1 MNINM
6 KYYIVT
12 IGSIFLALGIGI
24 IVGFNLNYDQELSKQ
39 QSEVLSQF
47 EEKFDSL
54 NEEKSDLNKQI
65 DSLNEKYDK
74 LKTYVSQN
82 YNLLIADALT
92 NKNTGIILT
101 NEKNDYSEEQLDAI
115 APKDANEYHWE
126 KSLEK
131 NHTIVVEED
140 DKLIAFGNIGKTGY
154 LDRLYVHPDYLRK
167 GIASKLVEELEEY
180 AKKHGSHINH
190 MSFRVMRSL

>member
-1 MNINM
+1 MEFRE
-6 KYYIVT
+6 Y
-12 IGSIFLALGIGI
+12 
-24 IVGFNLNYDQELSKQ
+24 
-39 QSEVLSQF
+39 
-47 EEKFDSL
+47 
-54 NEEKSDLNKQI
+54 
-65 DSLNEKYDK
+65 
-74 LKTYVSQN
+74 
-82 YNLLIADALT
+82 
-92 NKNTGIILT
+92 KNTDLHAVMDLFYVT
-101 NEKNDYSEEQLDAI
+101 VHEVNKNDYSEEQLDAI

-180 AKKHGSHINH
+180 AKKHGSHVINVT
-190 MSFRVMRSL
+190 SSITSKAFFESKGYAVIEEQINERRGKENLRYF

>member
-1 MNINM
+1 MEFRE
-6 KYYIVT
+6 Y
-12 IGSIFLALGIGI
+12 
-24 IVGFNLNYDQELSKQ
+24 
-39 QSEVLSQF
+39 
-47 EEKFDSL
+47 
-54 NEEKSDLNKQI
+54 
-65 DSLNEKYDK
+65 
-74 LKTYVSQN
+74 
-82 YNLLIADALT
+82 
-92 NKNTGIILT
+92 KNTDLHAVMDLFYVT
-101 NEKNDYSEEQLDAI
+101 VHEVNKNDYSEEQLDAI

-180 AKKHGSHINH
+180 AKKHGSHVINVTSSITSKAFFEGLCSH
-190 MSFRVMRSL
+190 

>member
-1 MNINM
+1 MEFRE
-6 KYYIVT
+6 Y
-12 IGSIFLALGIGI
+12 
-24 IVGFNLNYDQELSKQ
+24 
-39 QSEVLSQF
+39 
-47 EEKFDSL
+47 
-54 NEEKSDLNKQI
+54 
-65 DSLNEKYDK
+65 
-74 LKTYVSQN
+74 
-82 YNLLIADALT
+82 
-92 NKNTGIILT
+92 KNTDLHAVMDLFYVT
-101 NEKNDYSEEQLDAI
+101 VHEVNKNDYSEEQLDAV

-180 AKKHGSHINH
+180 AKKHGSHVINVTSSITSKAFFESKGYAVIEEQINERRGERLLRYL
-190 MSFRVMRSL
+190 MEKKI

>member
-1 MNINM
+1 MEFRE
-6 KYYIVT
+6 Y
-12 IGSIFLALGIGI
+12 
-24 IVGFNLNYDQELSKQ
+24 
-39 QSEVLSQF
+39 
-47 EEKFDSL
+47 
-54 NEEKSDLNKQI
+54 
-65 DSLNEKYDK
+65 
-74 LKTYVSQN
+74 
-82 YNLLIADALT
+82 
-92 NKNTGIILT
+92 KNTDLHAVMDLFYVT
-101 NEKNDYSEEQLDAI
+101 VHEVNKNDYSEEQLDAI

-180 AKKHGSHINH
+180 AKKHGSHVINVT
-190 MSFRVMRSL
+190 SFITSKAFFESKGYAVIEEQINERRGERLLRYLMEKKI

>member
-1 MNINM
+1 MEFRE
-6 KYYIVT
+6 Y
-12 IGSIFLALGIGI
+12 
-24 IVGFNLNYDQELSKQ
+24 
-39 QSEVLSQF
+39 
-47 EEKFDSL
+47 
-54 NEEKSDLNKQI
+54 
-65 DSLNEKYDK
+65 
-74 LKTYVSQN
+74 
-82 YNLLIADALT
+82 
-92 NKNTGIILT
+92 KNTDLHAVMGLFYVT
-101 NEKNDYSEEQLDAI
+101 VHEVNKNDYSEEQLDAI

-180 AKKHGSHINH
+180 AKKHGSHVINVTSSITSKAFFESKGYAVIEEQINERRGERLLRYL
-190 MSFRVMRSL
+190 MEKKI

>member
-1 MNINM
+1 MEFRE
-6 KYYIVT
+6 Y
-12 IGSIFLALGIGI
+12 
-24 IVGFNLNYDQELSKQ
+24 
-39 QSEVLSQF
+39 
-47 EEKFDSL
+47 
-54 NEEKSDLNKQI
+54 
-65 DSLNEKYDK
+65 
-74 LKTYVSQN
+74 
-82 YNLLIADALT
+82 
-92 NKNTGIILT
+92 KNTDLHAVMDLFYVT
-101 NEKNDYSEEQLDAI
+101 VHEVNKNDYSEEQLDAI

-180 AKKHGSHINH
+180 AKKHGSHVINVT
-190 MSFRVMRSL
+190 SSITYKAFFESKGYAVIEEQINERRGERVLRYLMEKKI

>member
-1 MNINM
+1 MEFRE
-6 KYYIVT
+6 Y
-12 IGSIFLALGIGI
+12 
-24 IVGFNLNYDQELSKQ
+24 
-39 QSEVLSQF
+39 
-47 EEKFDSL
+47 
-54 NEEKSDLNKQI
+54 
-65 DSLNEKYDK
+65 
-74 LKTYVSQN
+74 
-82 YNLLIADALT
+82 
-92 NKNTGIILT
+92 KNTDLHAVMDLFYVT
-101 NEKNDYSEEQLDAI
+101 VHEVNKNDYSEEQLDAI

-180 AKKHGSHINH
+180 AKKHGSHVINVT
-190 MSFRVMRSL
+190 SSITSKAFFESKGYAVIEEQIKDRKSVV

>member
-1 MNINM
+1 MEFRE
-6 KYYIVT
+6 Y
-12 IGSIFLALGIGI
+12 
-24 IVGFNLNYDQELSKQ
+24 
-39 QSEVLSQF
+39 
-47 EEKFDSL
+47 
-54 NEEKSDLNKQI
+54 
-65 DSLNEKYDK
+65 
-74 LKTYVSQN
+74 
-82 YNLLIADALT
+82 
-92 NKNTGIILT
+92 KNTEIHAVMDLFYVT
-101 NEKNDYSEEQLDAI
+101 VHEVNKNDYSEEQLDAI

-180 AKKHGSHINH
+180 AKKHGSHVINVTSSITSKAFFESKGYAVIEEQINERRGERLLRYL
-190 MSFRVMRSL
+190 MEKNI

>member
-1 MNINM
+1 MEFREYNNTDLHAVM
-6 KYYIVT
+6 DLFYVT
-12 IGSIFLALGIGI
+12 
-24 IVGFNLNYDQELSKQ
+24 VH
-39 QSEVLSQF
+39 EV
-47 EEKFDSL
+47 
-54 NEEKSDLNKQI
+54 N
-65 DSLNEKYDK
+65 
-74 LKTYVSQN
+74 
-82 YNLLIADALT
+82 
-92 NKNTGIILT
+92 
-101 NEKNDYSEEQLDAI
+101 KNDYSEEQLDAI

-180 AKKHGSHINH
+180 AKKHGSHVINVT
-190 MSFRVMRSL
+190 SSITSKAFFESKGYAVIEEQINERRGERVLRYLMEKKI

>member
-1 MNINM
+1 MEFRE
-6 KYYIVT
+6 Y
-12 IGSIFLALGIGI
+12 
-24 IVGFNLNYDQELSKQ
+24 
-39 QSEVLSQF
+39 
-47 EEKFDSL
+47 
-54 NEEKSDLNKQI
+54 
-65 DSLNEKYDK
+65 
-74 LKTYVSQN
+74 
-82 YNLLIADALT
+82 
-92 NKNTGIILT
+92 KNTDLHAVMDLFYVTVHEI
-101 NEKNDYSEEQLDAI
+101 NKNDYSEEQLDAI

-180 AKKHGSHINH
+180 AKKHGSHVINVTSSITSKAFFESKGYAVIEEQINERRGERLLRYL
-190 MSFRVMRSL
+190 MEKKI

>member
-1 MNINM
+1 MEFRE
-6 KYYIVT
+6 Y
-12 IGSIFLALGIGI
+12 
-24 IVGFNLNYDQELSKQ
+24 
-39 QSEVLSQF
+39 
-47 EEKFDSL
+47 
-54 NEEKSDLNKQI
+54 
-65 DSLNEKYDK
+65 
-74 LKTYVSQN
+74 
-82 YNLLIADALT
+82 
-92 NKNTGIILT
+92 KNTDLHAVMDLVYVT
-101 NEKNDYSEEQLDAI
+101 VHEVNKNDYSEEHLDAI

-180 AKKHGSHINH
+180 AKKHGSHVINVTSSITSKAFFESKGYAVIEEQINERRGERLLRYL
-190 MSFRVMRSL
+190 MEKKI

>member
-1 MNINM
+1 MEFRE
-6 KYYIVT
+6 Y
-12 IGSIFLALGIGI
+12 
-24 IVGFNLNYDQELSKQ
+24 
-39 QSEVLSQF
+39 
-47 EEKFDSL
+47 
-54 NEEKSDLNKQI
+54 
-65 DSLNEKYDK
+65 
-74 LKTYVSQN
+74 
-82 YNLLIADALT
+82 
-92 NKNTGIILT
+92 KNTDLHAVMDLFYVT
-101 NEKNDYSEEQLDAI
+101 VHEVNKNDYSEEQLDAI

-180 AKKHGSHINH
+180 AKKHGSHVINVTSSITSKTFFESKGYAVIEEQINERRGERLLRYL
-190 MSFRVMRSL
+190 MEKKI

>member
-1 MNINM
+1 MEFRE
-6 KYYIVT
+6 Y
-12 IGSIFLALGIGI
+12 
-24 IVGFNLNYDQELSKQ
+24 
-39 QSEVLSQF
+39 
-47 EEKFDSL
+47 
-54 NEEKSDLNKQI
+54 
-65 DSLNEKYDK
+65 
-74 LKTYVSQN
+74 
-82 YNLLIADALT
+82 
-92 NKNTGIILT
+92 KNTDLHAVMDLFYVT
-101 NEKNDYSEEQLDAI
+101 VHEVNKNDYSEEQLDAI

-180 AKKHGSHINH
+180 AKKHGSHVINVT
-190 MSFRVMRSL
+190 SSITSKAFFESI

>member
-1 MNINM
+1 MEFRE
-6 KYYIVT
+6 Y
-12 IGSIFLALGIGI
+12 
-24 IVGFNLNYDQELSKQ
+24 
-39 QSEVLSQF
+39 
-47 EEKFDSL
+47 
-54 NEEKSDLNKQI
+54 
-65 DSLNEKYDK
+65 
-74 LKTYVSQN
+74 
-82 YNLLIADALT
+82 
-92 NKNTGIILT
+92 KNTDLHAVMDLFYVT
-101 NEKNDYSEEQLDAI
+101 VHEVNKNDYSEEQLDAI

-180 AKKHGSHINH
+180 AKN
-190 MSFRVMRSL
+190 MEVM

>member
-1 MNINM
+1 MEFR
-6 KYYIVT
+6 KY
-12 IGSIFLALGIGI
+12 
-24 IVGFNLNYDQELSKQ
+24 
-39 QSEVLSQF
+39 
-47 EEKFDSL
+47 
-54 NEEKSDLNKQI
+54 
-65 DSLNEKYDK
+65 
-74 LKTYVSQN
+74 
-82 YNLLIADALT
+82 
-92 NKNTGIILT
+92 KNTDLHAVMDLFYVT
-101 NEKNDYSEEQLDAI
+101 VHEVNKNDYSEEQLDAI

-180 AKKHGSHINH
+180 AKKHGSHVINVTSSITSKAFFESKGYAVIEEQINERRGERLLRYL
-190 MSFRVMRSL
+190 MEKKI

>member
-1 MNINM
+1 MEFRE
-6 KYYIVT
+6 Y
-12 IGSIFLALGIGI
+12 
-24 IVGFNLNYDQELSKQ
+24 
-39 QSEVLSQF
+39 
-47 EEKFDSL
+47 
-54 NEEKSDLNKQI
+54 
-65 DSLNEKYDK
+65 
-74 LKTYVSQN
+74 
-82 YNLLIADALT
+82 
-92 NKNTGIILT
+92 KNTDLHAVMDLFYVT
-101 NEKNDYSEEQLDAI
+101 VHEVNKNDYSEEQLDAI

-180 AKKHGSHINH
+180 AKKHGSHVINVTSSITSKAFFESKGYAVIEEQINERRGERLLRYL
-190 MSFRVMRSL
+190 MEKKI